1 MQQAKAEL
9 PQGLTGRLNRAVAS
23 LLTAA
28 VKSRHDLDGWSF
40 FLSFFCSTEELTLC
54 A

>member
-23 LLTAA
+23 LLTTA

-40 FLSFFCSTEELTLC
+40 FLSVFCSTEELTLC